1 MNPRPADYKSAALP
15 LCYTGIA
22 HLSPEPHN
30 REVGSVER
38 SHTPALIGQLRGDAN
53 LIGWWAF
60 RDLNPEPSAYEADA
74 LTVVL
79 KAHKPEDG

>member
-1 MNPRPADYKSAALP
+1 M
-15 LCYTGIA
+15 
-22 HLSPEPHN
+22 
-30 REVGSVER
+30 ER

-74 LTVVL
+74 LTIVL
-79 KAHKPEDG
+79 KAHVPGVVKVLQSFAADCSLSPAMPSFRLCRFVC